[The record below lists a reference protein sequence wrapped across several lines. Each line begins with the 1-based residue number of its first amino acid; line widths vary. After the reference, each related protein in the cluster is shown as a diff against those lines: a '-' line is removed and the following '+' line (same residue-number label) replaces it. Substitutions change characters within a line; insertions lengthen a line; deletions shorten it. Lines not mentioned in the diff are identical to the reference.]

1 MSTSNTPRET
11 QSPRSRRRL
20 GLVLAAVAVAGL
32 ATVAAT
38 AMARPP
44 AAHRFAHAPEKLD
57 PKVAQERAEK
67 IADRVVDKLDGTEAQ
82 RQQLRAVLVSR
93 VSDVI
98 NLRAESHALRARAF
112 EALMRAP
119 RPDRAE
125 VEALRV
131 EAIALA
137 DRASKL
143 LMETFFDAADVL
155 TAAQLEDLRDKLS
168 WLYD

>member
-1 MSTSNTPRET
+1 MTTSTTDT
-11 QSPRSRRRL
+11 SRRRTRRL
-20 GLVLAAVAVAGL
+20 GLVLGAVALAGL

-44 AAHRFAHAPEKLD
+44 AAHRFVHDHDNID
-57 PKVAQERAEK
+57 PSVARQRAER

-82 RQQLRAVLVSR
+82 RAQLRGILVGR
-93 VSDVI
+93 VSEVLS
-98 NLRAESHALRARAF
+98 LRAEGQALRERLF
-112 EALMRAP
+112 EALMRTP

-131 EAIALA
+131 EALGLA
-137 DRASKL
+137 DRASQVL
-143 LMETFFDAADVL
+143 VETFFEASEVL
-155 TAAQLEDLRDKLS
+155 TDAQLAQVRDRLS